1 MFHLQNEL
9 TIFIVRL
16 NNLIIIRD
24 FKSKNELKIN
34 PSKYLFICLYKSN
47 FRQTTIHLLSEELNI
62 AGYNAPTIK
71 YPAMCGK

>member
-16 NNLIIIRD
+16 NNLIIIQD

-34 PSKYLFICLYKSN
+34 PSKYLFIYLYKFN
-47 FRQTTIHLLSEELNI
+47 FRQTAIHLLSEELII
-62 AGYNAPTIK
+62 AG
-71 YPAMCGK
+71 

>member
-16 NNLIIIRD
+16 NNLIIIQD

-34 PSKYLFICLYKSN
+34 PSKHLLYKFN

-62 AGYNAPTIK
+62 AGYDALNIK

>member
-16 NNLIIIRD
+16 NNLIIIQD

-34 PSKYLFICLYKSN
+34 PSKYLFIYLYKFN
-47 FRQTTIHLLSEELNI
+47 FRQTAIHLLSEVLSI
-62 AGYNAPTIK
+62 AGCDAPTIK

>member
-16 NNLIIIRD
+16 NNLIIIQD

-34 PSKYLFICLYKSN
+34 PSKHLFIYLYKFN
-47 FRQTTIHLLSEELNI
+47 FRQTAIHLLSEELNI
-62 AGYNAPTIK
+62 AGYDALNIK
-71 YPAMCGK
+71 YPAMYGK

>member
-16 NNLIIIRD
+16 NNLIIIQD

-34 PSKYLFICLYKSN
+34 PSKYLFIYLYKFN
-47 FRQTTIHLLSEELNI
+47 FRQTAIHLLLEELNI
-62 AGYNAPTIK
+62 AGYDALNIK

>member
-16 NNLIIIRD
+16 NNLIIIQD

-34 PSKYLFICLYKSN
+34 PSKYLFIYLYKFN
-47 FRQTTIHLLSEELNI
+47 FHQTAIHLLSEELNI
-62 AGYNAPTIK
+62 AGYDALNIK
-71 YPAMCGK
+71 YPAMYGK

>member
-16 NNLIIIRD
+16 NNLIIIQD

-34 PSKYLFICLYKSN
+34 P
-47 FRQTTIHLLSEELNI
+47 LNI
-62 AGYNAPTIK
+62 CQRTNNIMLANSRKNQHFYEVAGFVYIIFIK
-71 YPAMCGK
+71 K